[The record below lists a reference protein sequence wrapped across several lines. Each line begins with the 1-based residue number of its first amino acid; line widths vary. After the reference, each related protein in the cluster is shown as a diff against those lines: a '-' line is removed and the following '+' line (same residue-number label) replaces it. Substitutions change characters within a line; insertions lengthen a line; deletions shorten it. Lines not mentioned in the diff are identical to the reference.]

1 VSGVILRREDRDAVR
16 VLTIDRPAVRNAL
29 NAALIEELDR
39 ALAEAADDDA
49 VRVLVLTAAGD
60 KAFCAGMDLKEF
72 HRDGYPAPCRSES
85 FYQFK
90 AGRYPKPVVAAVNGS
105 AVGGGLE
112 LVIACDLA
120 VCAAHALL
128 GLPEI
133 THGLLPAGGGLDL
146 VRRIPRAAAAELTL
160 TGALIDARRAYEL
173 GLVNRVVE
181 GERVLAE
188 AISLAGRIATHRPAA
203 VLEARRLMQLALD
216 QPEELFTTTRVAVS
230 RLAG

>member
-112 LVIACDLA
+112 LVIA
-120 VCAAHALL
+120 ALL